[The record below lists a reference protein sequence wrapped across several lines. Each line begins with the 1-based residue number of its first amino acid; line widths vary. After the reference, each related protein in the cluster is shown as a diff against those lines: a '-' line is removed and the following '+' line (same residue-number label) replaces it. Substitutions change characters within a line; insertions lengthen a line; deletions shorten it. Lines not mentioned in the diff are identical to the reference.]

1 MKSQTR
7 DDFEKIAAL
16 NAAKTQNEDRK
27 LYIELGSMRPSE
39 WFLYSGGVAARLYG
53 MRSGWNK

>member
-53 MRSGWNK
+53 MRSG

>member
-7 DDFEKIAAL
+7 DEFEKIATL

-27 LYIELGSMRPSE
+27 LYIHLGSMRPSE
-39 WFLYSGGVAARLYG
+39 WFLYRGGVAARLYG
-53 MRSGWNK
+53 MRSGWNN